1 MRENNEGAAKVSI
14 SDLLGILLKNWII
27 ILLVAAIVG
36 GAAYAYLDSNY
47 VEEYTS
53 KSTIMVMNPE
63 ENLSASSSAYYYSL
77 TITAVN
83 DCEKLMTSRTVL
95 YRVIDELDL
104 DMSYSQLKNMI
115 TISNFADSHV
125 IEVSVKSGDPMLAK
139 QIVDLICSK
148 GAAMIEEYIEFATAK
163 VIDEG
168 TLNTAPSNTV
178 GIEMAVLMGLIAAL
192 IVLGIFVLSRM
203 QDDRISTQEDVEHY
217 LGLNVLGVIP
227 YSEVK
232 QAKKKGRRG

>member
-1 MRENNEGAAKVSI
+1 MRENNEGVAKISI
-14 SDLLGILLKNWII
+14 ADLFGILLKRWFI
-27 ILLVAAIVG
+27 ILLVAGIVG
-36 GAAYAYLDSNY
+36 GATYAYLDSNY

-104 DMSYSQLKNMI
+104 DMTYNQLKNMI

-125 IEVSVKSGDPMLAK
+125 IEVSVKSGDPVLAK
-139 QIVDLICSK
+139 QIVDLICKK
-148 GAAMIEEYIEFATAK
+148 GAAMIEDYIEFATAK

-168 TLNTAPSNTV
+168 TLNNVPSNTV
-178 GIEMAVLMGLIAAL
+178 GIEVAMLFGFAAAL
-192 IVLGIFVLSRM
+192 IVFGIFVLSRM
-203 QDDRISTQEDVEHY
+203 QDDRISTQEDVEQY
-217 LGLNVLGVIP
+217 LGLSVLGVIP
-227 YSEVK
+227 YSDVK
-232 QAKKKGRRG
+232 QSKKKGRRR